1 MIRVK
6 CLRPDSN
13 GKLEAGSIYW
23 VDTLDDVDSYVHIV
37 GGRYIGMFP
46 SKWFEE
52 KEVSIE

>member
-6 CLRPDSN
+6 CLWSDSN
-13 GKLEAGSIYW
+13 GKLEVDAIYF
-23 VDTLDDVDSYVHIV
+23 VDTLDDVDSYVHSV

-52 KEVSIE
+52 TEVKP